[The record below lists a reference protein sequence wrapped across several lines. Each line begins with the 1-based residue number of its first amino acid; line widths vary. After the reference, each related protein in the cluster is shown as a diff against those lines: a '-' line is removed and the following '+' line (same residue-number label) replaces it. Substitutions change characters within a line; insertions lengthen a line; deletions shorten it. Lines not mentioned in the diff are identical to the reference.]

1 MPDTK
6 QILKVLRDDLA
17 LQTRHCKVLEAQE
30 LALLTCNR
38 ALFAQTQEQHAALVA
53 KLEVQDAARRAALV
67 DDDGQPLTLSGLKE
81 IAPQGSLRGL
91 GALEDGLKHILDQ
104 VQALTRRN
112 RSLIQNELDYIA
124 FSLDLFVEAGRTAG
138 ESYGGSKKMSSRLLM
153 DRRA

>member
-6 QILKVLRDDLA
+6 RILKVLREDLA
-17 LQTRHCKVLEAQE
+17 LQTRHCKLLEAQE

-38 ALFAQTQEQHAALVA
+38 ALFAQTQEQHAAMVA
-53 KLEVQDAARRAALV
+53 KLEVQDAVRRAALV
-67 DDDGQPLTLSGLKE
+67 DDEGKPLTLSGLKE
-81 IAPQGSLRGL
+81 LVPESSLHGL
-91 GALEDGLKHILDQ
+91 GALEEGLKHILDQ

-112 RSLIQNELDYIA
+112 RALIQNELDYIA

-138 ESYGGSKKMSSRLLM
+138 EGYGGTMVTGRLLL

>member
-6 QILKVLRDDLA
+6 KILKVLRDDLT

-53 KLEVQDAARRAALV
+53 KLEVQDTARRAALV
-67 DDDGQPLTLSGLKE
+67 DGDGQPITLSGLKG
-81 IAPQGSLRGL
+81 IAPESSLRGL
-91 GALEDGLKHILDQ
+91 DALENGLKHILEQ
-104 VQALTRRN
+104 VQTLTRRN

-138 ESYGGSKKMSSRLLM
+138 DGYGGAGIAAGRLLM